1 LFADN
6 PFFDSRDLIQVRYE
20 MVRRHQADG
29 IPISDVA
36 ASFGV
41 SRPTFYKT
49 QDTLAAAGLAGL
61 LPQPRG
67 PKGGHKISAEV
78 VAFVVDLKAASPALT
93 TQQCL
98 ASVEARFGIK
108 VHRRSLERALA
119 RKKTIRP
126 AVSAVSA
133 NAVDSYE
140 LLRAAV
146 LRADPDAGP
155 NLAVL
160 RREGLTAWSRRLIE
174 TRDIDAPLPDPAR
187 YLPALPAAA
196 AAANELTRLIAGIV
210 LAITAEPAH
219 V

>member
-1 LFADN
+1 
-6 PFFDSRDLIQVRYE
+6 
-20 MVRRHQADG
+20 M
-29 IPISDVA
+29 
-36 ASFGV
+36 
-41 SRPTFYKT
+41 
-49 QDTLAAAGLAGL
+49 
-61 LPQPRG
+61 
-67 PKGGHKISAEV
+67 
-78 VAFVVDLKAASPALT
+78 
-93 TQQCL
+93 
-98 ASVEARFGIK
+98 
-108 VHRRSLERALA
+108 
-119 RKKTIRP
+119 
-126 AVSAVSA
+126 SAVSA

-155 NLAVL
+155 NLAIL

-196 AAANELTRLIAGIV
+196 AAASELTRLIAGIV